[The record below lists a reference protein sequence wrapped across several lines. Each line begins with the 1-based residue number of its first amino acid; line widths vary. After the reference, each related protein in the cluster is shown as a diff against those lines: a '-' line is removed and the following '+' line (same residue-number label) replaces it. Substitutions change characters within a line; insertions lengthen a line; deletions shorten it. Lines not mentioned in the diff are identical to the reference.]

1 MTDPNHGNSIIT
13 RLRLICEEMYNE
25 RHNMS
30 AAAGLRSQAE
40 NLLPLAD
47 VDDIEVIVLREAAA
61 ILNGRGWHDLSDKVE
76 AAGDAFATEDAARLG
91 GVGGG
96 PTNPDK
102 TGKTLRRVVAASTA
116 APWEQE
122 ATELMDLTIKR
133 HNAGRHVQLLEG
145 TSIVAEWWP
154 GKGTTMRGS
163 KRGPLCATGEDL
175 IAWLRSID

>member
-1 MTDPNHGNSIIT
+1 MTDPDHGNSIIT
-13 RLRLICEEMYNE
+13 RLRLIIEKMAPHTFGEAYM
-25 RHNMS
+25 
-30 AAAGLRSQAE
+30 LRAEAE

-76 AAGDAFATEDAARLG
+76 AAGDAFAAEQFLNGNKKALAPFARNTIPL
-91 GVGGG
+91 
-96 PTNPDK
+96 PPPPPP
-102 TGKTLRRVVAASTA
+102 RI

-122 ATELMDLTIKR
+122 AAELMGLTITR
-133 HNAGRHVQLLEG
+133 HNDGKHVQLLEG
-145 TSIVAEWWP
+145 TSILAEWWP
-154 GKGTTMRGS
+154 GKGTTMRGG

>member
-40 NLLPLAD
+40 NILALAD

-76 AAGDAFATEDAARLG
+76 AAGDAFAAEDAARLG
-91 GVGGG
+91 G
-96 PTNPDK
+96 PTNQDK
-102 TGKTLRRVVAASTA
+102 VGKTLRRVVAASTA

-175 IAWLRSID
+175 IAWLRSLD